1 MAKNY
6 KTIYDNVGDS
16 SALNQS
22 WYAVLETTRGVM
34 GDPQDA
40 SFFFTRSGGS
50 VEHTQAKE
58 SSDHRSGRHNT
69 DVILSKK
76 ETSWTIPTYI
86 NIDTTQGSATS
97 AEVDPG
103 IRLLW
108 KSLLGYEDT
117 SAGALYDPRQDPDIT
132 FTLFETGDKWQN
144 QIPACFVEGM
154 TLDAPGDGNSTMEW
168 SGGGADRFK
177 VGIGLSTTDN
187 NLGNTITLDDITE
200 AKRFPVGSK
209 VMIVQ
214 YSDGVTR
221 SADTAAGSYR
231 LVTATDPSTGI
242 VTLDGAALADADGTL
257 GGGVLLVY
265 GEPSAPTG
273 IADIQT
279 GLVGSLDIDG
289 LGGILDCA
297 RSFNVEFANNHERV
311 NYCYGTDA
319 LSFPYFVAGGRL
331 DVNISVELNLNDATI
346 EWLYDLDQFTAQNID
361 FIIGDATGRHLSL
374 AFPKVVF
381 DVPSTSVPDTGS
393 IPFTADGGLALQTG
407 LDAADEITA
416 HYQ

>member
-6 KTIYDNVGDS
+6 KSIYDNVGDS

-22 WYAVLETTRGVM
+22 WYAVEETTRGVL
-34 GDPQDA
+34 GDPVDA
-40 SFFFTRSGGS
+40 SFFFTRAGGS
-50 VEHTQAKE
+50 VEHTQPKE

-69 DVILSKK
+69 DIIIQKK
-76 ETSWTIPTYI
+76 ETSWSIPTYV
-86 NIDTTQGSATS
+86 NIDTSLGAPSS

-108 KSLLGYEDT
+108 KSLLGYEDLA
-117 SAGALYDPRQDPDIT
+117 AGALYDARNDPSIT
-132 FTLFETGDKWQN
+132 FSLFETGDKWQN

-154 TLDAPGDGNSTMEW
+154 TLDAPGDGTSGMEW

-187 NLGNTITLDDITE
+187 NLGNTVTLATPDE
-200 AKRFPVGSK
+200 AKRFPVGAK

-221 SADTAAGSYR
+221 STDTAAGSYR

-257 GGGVLLVY
+257 GGGVLLSY
-265 GEPSAPTG
+265 GEPESPTG

-279 GLVGSLDIDG
+279 GLVGSIGIDG
-289 LGGILDCA
+289 LGGIQDCV
-297 RSFNVEFANNHERV
+297 RSFNLEFANNHERV
-311 NYCYGTDA
+311 SYCYGTDA
-319 LSFPYFVAGGRL
+319 LAAPFFVAAGRL
-331 DVNISVELNLNDATI
+331 DISVSVELNLNDSTI
-346 EWLYDLDQFTAQNID
+346 EWLYDLDQFTANDID
-361 FIIGDATGRHLSL
+361 FVLGDSAGRHLKIDL
-374 AFPKVVF
+374 PKTIF
-381 DVPSTSVPDTGS
+381 DVPSTTVGETGS
-393 IPFTADGGLALQTG
+393 IPFTAEGMCFQTA
-407 LDAADEITA
+407 LDAADECTVSYI
-416 HYQ
+416 